1 MSAGDDGDAGDA
13 GTTREGATARDARQ
27 AWISFGDD
35 DATDATVDA
44 RAGRGDARETGDRA
58 EDVDELARARARLV
72 EAETNALRAT
82 SALDAERR
90 RREEERAR
98 TRGLILAAAG
108 CATIE
113 TSARDDFG
121 ESADAMGGT
130 RMVSAYAAAERGGER
145 RALERFV
152 ERAREGKTASE
163 GGVKMTLADAEAV
176 LEDFRTQDA
185 VLEAAKSE
193 ATMREALLARL
204 QAETESS
211 ARRLRDHDE
220 AHALLTAEIS
230 DLRQALAK
238 SKSEA
243 NGLAEETTAL
253 NEALTSAKA
262 EALEWKNAAETLKQM
277 RPNDAAVGV
286 GEGGTG
292 NKMLVLEL
300 ECALEALTTT
310 RAELQ
315 DVGARLLETQHRAER
330 AEKREA
336 VAAAALEAS
345 ESRSKTSPS
354 TVSLGSKGASREL
367 KERLDRAEVRVAQL
381 TRRLE
386 AIGGEHRKELAM
398 LQAEHE
404 RLSLNL
410 KMMHLTHDDA
420 TEVMRLEIGDATR
433 EATARASAERDEY
446 WRRILDEERE
456 CHANQIESVRQD
468 VENELI
474 TKNTKLNRI
483 KHDLVQMLKD
493 AT

>member
-1 MSAGDDGDAGDA
+1 
-13 GTTREGATARDARQ
+13 
-27 AWISFGDD
+27 
-35 DATDATVDA
+35 
-44 RAGRGDARETGDRA
+44 
-58 EDVDELARARARLV
+58 
-72 EAETNALRAT
+72 
-82 SALDAERR
+82 
-90 RREEERAR
+90 
-98 TRGLILAAAG
+98 
-108 CATIE
+108 
-113 TSARDDFG
+113 
-121 ESADAMGGT
+121 
-130 RMVSAYAAAERGGER
+130 MVSAYAAAERGGER

-354 TVSLGSKGASREL
+354 TVSLGSKGAWREL

-433 EATARASAERDEY
+433 EAAARASAERDEY